1 MRVLYKYHSLDGGR
15 INRVRRMLLGWVYY
29 ASPQSF
35 NDPFEISPT
44 FSAPDERVI
53 AKFLDK
59 QGLGIS
65 KSLTARIIK
74 GSLSKLRGIHISAV
88 EANWVAE
95 LGVLCLTNEPKN
107 LLMWSHY
114 SGSHTGI
121 CIGYDASF
129 YPFST
134 AKPVRYTSER
144 PQVPLVEAPVVN
156 EVIIDSI
163 FLSKSPHWKY
173 EAEWRAIKRPVRQS
187 EKDFY
192 RKSLDSGD
200 MTEEE
205 VAELLASEGGA
216 GLYEFD
222 RLAVKRIILGAKI
235 KEEHKAQILNMATKT
250 PWIKIFQ
257 AELDRRHFVI
267 NLKELTP
274 QARR

>member
-1 MRVLYKYHSLDGGR
+1 MRLLYKYQSLDGDR
-15 INRVRRMLLGWVYY
+15 INWLQRTLSGWVYY
-29 ASPQSF
+29 ASPPSF

-44 FSAPDERVI
+44 FSAPDEKTV

-65 KSLTARIIK
+65 KSLRARVIK
-74 GSLSKLRGIHISAV
+74 ESLSKLRSAHV
-88 EANWVAE
+88 AAVDTTWVAE
-95 LGVLCLTNEPKN
+95 LGILCLTNEPKN

-114 SGSHTGI
+114 AGSHTGI

-134 AKPVRYTSER
+134 SKSVKYTSER
-144 PQVPLVEAPVVN
+144 PQVPLVEGPVVN
-156 EVIIDSI
+156 EAIIESV

-173 EAEWRAIKRPVRQS
+173 EAEWRSIKRPVRES

-200 MTEEE
+200 MTIEE

-216 GLYEFD
+216 GLYECD
-222 RLAVKRIILGAKI
+222 PLAIKRIVFGAKI
-235 KEEHKAQILNMATKT
+235 RDEHKAQIIGMASKM
-250 PWIKIFQ
+250 PWVKLFQ
-257 AELDRRHFVI
+257 AELDKRHFVL
-267 NLKELTP
+267 NVNELT
-274 QARR
+274 R